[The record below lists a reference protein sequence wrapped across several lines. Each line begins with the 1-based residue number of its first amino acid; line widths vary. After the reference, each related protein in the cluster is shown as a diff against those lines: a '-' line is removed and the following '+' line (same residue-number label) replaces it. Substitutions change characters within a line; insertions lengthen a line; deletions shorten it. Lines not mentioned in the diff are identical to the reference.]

1 MMPFEIPGHIDVRH
15 GHLHIGGVDTVELAA
30 EYGTP
35 LYVTNEDRIRANYRR
50 FAAAFHEAHIF
61 FAAKSNN
68 NIVVQ
73 KILAQEGAGA
83 DAFSDGE
90 IYLARLAGIPA
101 NKILFTGNSK
111 TDAELQYA
119 VDAGTMVSVDS
130 HDELIAL
137 SKIASAAGKEI
148 KIAFRVNPDVDAK
161 AHPKLATGLGKSK
174 FGIPR
179 DQIVSIYREAK
190 DLPGVKP
197 AGIHCHIGSMIL
209 DTAPYEETTRKMMD
223 LVEQISGFIDL
234 EWVDIGGGYGVPY
247 QKDVKPTPPEAWANA
262 ILPIFRERCK
272 ELGIHPELH
281 LEPGRYI
288 VADSTVLLM
297 HVNTVKKSSSNFVA
311 TDAGFN
317 TLIRPAMYDS
327 YHEAVIANK
336 ADAAPADTYTIVG
349 PVCESGD
356 ILATD
361 RKLPAV
367 RKGDIVALMDA
378 GAYGF
383 CMSSQYVGRP
393 RSAEVL
399 VHDGQAEL
407 IRKRETYDDLLQNQI
422 VPGRLL

>member
-1 MMPFEIPGHIDVRH
+1 MMPFEIPGHLEVQR
-15 GHLHIGGVDTVELAA
+15 GHLYIGGVDTISLAK

-35 LYVTNEDRIRANYRR
+35 LYVTNEDRLRANYRR
-50 FAAAFHEAHIF
+50 FAGAFPDAHIF

-68 NIVVQ
+68 NLVVQ
-73 KILAQEGAGA
+73 RILAQEGAGA

-101 NKILFTGNSK
+101 EKILFTGNSK
-111 TDAELQYA
+111 TDAELRYA

-148 KIAFRVNPDVDAK
+148 KIAFRVNPDVDARI
-161 AHPKLATGLGKSK
+161 HPKLATGLGKSK

-179 DQIVSIYREAK
+179 GEIVGIYKEAK
-190 DLPGVKP
+190 ELPGVKP
-197 AGIHCHIGSMIL
+197 VGIHCHIGSTIL
-209 DTAPYEETTRKMMD
+209 DAAPFAEATAKMMD
-223 LVEQISGFIDL
+223 LVGQICGFIDL

-247 QKDVKPTPPEAWANA
+247 QKNIPATDPKVWADA
-262 ILPIFRERCK
+262 ILPVFHDRCK
-272 ELGIHPELH
+272 KLGIHPELH

-288 VADSTVLLM
+288 VADTTVLLM
-297 HVNTVKKSSSNFVA
+297 HVNTVKKSSSRFVG

-336 ADAAPADTYTIVG
+336 ADEPAADTYTVVG

-361 RKLPAV
+361 RKLPSV
-367 RKGDIVALMDA
+367 RKGDIVALLDA

-383 CMSSQYVGRP
+383 CMSSQYLARP
-393 RSAEVL
+393 RAAEVL
-399 VHDGQAEL
+399 VHDGQSEL
-407 IRKRETYDDLLQNQI
+407 IRKRETIDDLLQNQL